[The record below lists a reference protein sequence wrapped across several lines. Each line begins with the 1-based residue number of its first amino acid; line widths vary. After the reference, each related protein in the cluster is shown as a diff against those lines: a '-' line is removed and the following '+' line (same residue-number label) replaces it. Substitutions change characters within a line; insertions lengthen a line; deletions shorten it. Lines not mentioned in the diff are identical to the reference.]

1 METISNWFLFLLVN
15 SAWQMTT
22 IVLVSIVCD
31 RFFHGMPARFRH
43 MLWVTALLLCV
54 GVPIVGSFGFA
65 SRTNSNLEAAA
76 TEDVQT
82 TAALSSPNAS
92 ETVVSQPGWSMIP
105 VNEAVV
111 VVLFGVI
118 AIFFSFRMF
127 RLILGFIRMSRVRRT
142 AFAGNWSETDA
153 RLIEDCKARYGVGN
167 VEILCSMIVSSP
179 LTLGALRPVI
189 VLPESMLYGSDRNT
203 LIAAISHELNH
214 VRRRDYLKNL
224 FYELI
229 YLPISFHP
237 AATLVKRRI
246 RETREFAC
254 DEYVTDTMVEPADY
268 ARSLVSIAGM
278 AMDLGRTANI
288 TIGILDDG
296 VLEKRIM
303 KILNRPKITTFR
315 RNLLLGSSTF
325 VLALAIIAAM
335 SFSLTPVIAQQKS
348 VPDVET
354 DRSKKEADERL
365 KKMVEELRNPSPKTE
380 EAIKKVKE
388 TLERPRLD
396 GDGNW
401 VSLGVSK
408 AVLEEFAAKREAERE
423 AELLNRADLA
433 QNMNISMANSIDIA
447 TAQQPGTVL
456 ETKLVFERNGG
467 ETEEPFYVVT
477 IVVEKDGLKS
487 EKRVI
492 VSGIDGSVGG
502 PRNN

>member
-31 RFFHGMPARFRH
+31 RFFQGMPARFRH

-54 GVPIVGSFGFA
+54 GVPIVGSFSFA

-92 ETVVSQPGWSMIP
+92 EIVVSQPGWSMIP

-203 LIAAISHELNH
+203 LTVAISHELNH

-246 RETREFAC
+246 RETRELAC

-325 VLALAIIAAM
+325 VFALAIIAAM

-348 VPDVET
+348 APDVET
-354 DRSKKEADERL
+354 VRSKKEADERL
-365 KKMVEELRNPSPKTE
+365 KKMAEELSPTTE
-380 EAIKKVKE
+380 EAIKKFKE
-388 TLERPRLD
+388 TLDRPRSD

-401 VSLGVSK
+401 VT
-408 AVLEEFAAKREAERE
+408 VLDEFAAKREAERE

-433 QNMNISMANSIDIA
+433 QNMNISMANAIDIA

-467 ETEEPFYVVT
+467 ENEEPFYVVT

-492 VSGIDGSVGG
+492 VSGINGSVGG